1 MPAQWTADV
10 VGEMHLHKITAIQL
24 AEKIGW
30 HPKYLSAVLNGKRE
44 PKHAEVVVRNAIR
57 ELAAE
62 KGAAD
67 EVEERGVEIK

>member
-44 PKHAEVVVRNAIR
+44 PKHAEVVVRNAVR
-57 ELAAE
+57 ELAAKKE
-62 KGAAD
+62 TAV
-67 EVEERGVEIK
+67 ESEERGTV

>member
-44 PKHAEVVVRNAIR
+44 PKHAEVVVRNAIQ

-62 KGAAD
+62 KETD
-67 EVEERGVEIK
+67 IRNKERGTV

>member
-44 PKHAEVVVRNAIR
+44 PKHAEIVVRNAIQ

-67 EVEERGVEIK
+67 EGKEGGAV

>member
-44 PKHAEVVVRNAIR
+44 PRHAEEIVKSAMQ
-57 ELAAE
+57 ELTAE
-62 KGAAD
+62 K
-67 EVEERGVEIK
+67 EKE